1 MSGSRLGRGRSGR
14 LAVYGGCGV
23 VVVLLVILYRAATS
37 EMTRLRELHVQC
49 AHQQEALAAQL
60 QVIFEYK
67 MRLEKSLAEEKNSN
81 AAVKQ
86 DLQQRAT
93 REKSLRDKDSV
104 EAMQRF
110 SSLQQ
115 TYKLLQTE
123 HLDLKEECKKQ
134 EKQALEDTKRLEA
147 TLQDLRGRIRQS
159 KEEKDKSL
167 ENLKTK
173 YLELETE
180 KTRLE
185 EKYQDLLRNHGNA
198 NSTIEHLQKKVIQ
211 LTLELEDE
219 RLPPSMN
226 WAMQLGNGNAAKHPS
241 GPSQQQQ
248 STMATSSMKSITAL
262 KLETSTSPGNVNPAS
277 TVVDKSLPIAKSVSK
292 AKLPVGVPP
301 IPVMIDQKPEN
312 REDKLEEELPKQKK
326 DAESKENE
334 AENGNLDPPLP
345 GKRNDEQL
353 PARRE
358 NGWYNVGPGVQEVGD
373 ELSHLRLSGMD
384 NGADQNGEAGDEQ
397 YDGIDY
403 DKETQQKSSDL
414 HLVEAEDEGED
425 EDDQILDYPHHLKQ
439 EKHE

>member
-147 TLQDLRGRIRQS
+147 TLQDLRSRIRQS

-185 EKYQDLLRNHGNA
+185 DKYQDLLKNHGNA
-198 NSTIEHLQKKVIQ
+198 DSTIEHLQKKVIQ
-211 LTLELEDE
+211 LTLELKDA
-219 RLPPSMN
+219 L
-226 WAMQLGNGNAAKHPS
+226 
-241 GPSQQQQ
+241 

-262 KLETSTSPGNVNPAS
+262 KLETSTSPGSVNPAS

-301 IPVMIDQKPEN
+301 IPVMIDQKLEN
-312 REDKLEEELPKQKK
+312 REDKPKEELPKQKK

-334 AENGNLDPPLP
+334 AENGNLDPPLS
-345 GKRNDEQL
+345 GKRNEEQL